1 MIQDVAS
8 IFQIKFEAIDLFKS
22 FKIVE
27 NKCEKHLDNPF
38 RFFADSQKV

>member
-27 NKCEKHLDNPF
+27 NVNVKNI
-38 RFFADSQKV
+38 